1 MHCKNVASKKKIT
14 IALQKCSV
22 AENKPKIKINQKL
35 SSYLKLPQSTF
46 VSNP

>member
-22 AENKPKIKINQKL
+22 AENKPKII
-35 SSYLKLPQSTF
+35 KLPQVTSI
-46 VSNP
+46 NLLE